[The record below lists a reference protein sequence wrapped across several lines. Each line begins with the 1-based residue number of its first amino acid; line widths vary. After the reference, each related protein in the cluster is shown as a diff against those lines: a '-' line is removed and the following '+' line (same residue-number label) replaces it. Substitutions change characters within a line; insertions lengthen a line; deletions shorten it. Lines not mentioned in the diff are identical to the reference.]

1 MTCASKIVVQALMM
15 MIQQPQTGARS
26 HGDLGEPARIALF
39 SLGNMAAQREC
50 AEVLL
55 RLGIDRTLQ
64 RLSTTQDPTTLKY
77 VQRIHAK
84 LQSVK
89 QLMLR

>member
-1 MTCASKIVVQALMM
+1 MK
-15 MIQQPQTGARS
+15 MIQQPTGGHA
-26 HGDLGEPARIALF
+26 GVELDEPGRIALF

-64 RLSTTQDPTTLKY
+64 RLSSTQDATTLKY
-77 VQRIHAK
+77 VQRVHAK

-89 QLMLR
+89 QLMMR